1 MSTSR
6 RGIVHAS
13 LIAPDLAQ
21 VCAAYVGQLSM
32 TVTHHGE
39 LAADDAAVLGRPEL
53 AGTAMA
59 WLANSEGVAI
69 LRVIA
74 DPQARVSEPMRR
86 HGWLALEVLVGDIDA
101 LAAGLRAPFTVLGAP
116 ANLELSDA
124 IRASQ
129 VLGPCGE
136 LLYLTQI
143 KQPVPPFDLPMTQA
157 TLAAPFI
164 GVMSTPDRATSQRAW
179 SALLGATGWAFDTKI
194 TVLNRSLGRPLDGS
208 YPVAVVPMPG
218 QCLIEIDEVTLPP
231 QPTTRRAGL
240 HSLALCLPAID
251 DDALRAAGW
260 ALHDHA
266 GRRSLTGPA
275 GEHVELLAAP

>member
-1 MSTSR
+1 MNAPR
-6 RGIVHAS
+6 PGIAHATV
-13 LIAPDLAQ
+13 IAPDLQQA
-21 VCAAYVGQLSM
+21 CAAYVAQLAMRVASQ
-32 TVTHHGE
+32 GE

-53 AGTAMA
+53 AGAATA

-69 LRVIA
+69 LRLVA
-74 DPQARVSEPMRR
+74 DAQAQVVEPMQR
-86 HGWLALEVLVGDIDA
+86 HGWLALEVLVGDVDT
-101 LAAGLRAPFTVLGAP
+101 LAAGLQAPFQVLGAP

-143 KQPVPPFDLPMTQA
+143 KRPVPPFDLPMTRA
-157 TLAAPFI
+157 TLAVPFI
-164 GVMSTPDRATSQRAW
+164 GVMSTSNRAASQRAW
-179 SALLGATGWAFDTKI
+179 SALLAATGWAFDTRI
-194 TVLNRSLGRPLDGS
+194 TVLNRALGRPLDGG
-208 YPVAVVPMPG
+208 YPVAVLPMPG
-218 QCLIEIDEVTLPP
+218 QCLVEIDEVALPAP
-231 QPTTRRAGL
+231 AAVRRAGL
-240 HSLALCLPAID
+240 HSLALCLPAGD

-260 ALHDHA
+260 VVHRHT